1 MEVKKE
7 KGIFS
12 VTLFIPCEDQ
22 STKEIEIANG
32 KK

>member
-12 VTLFIPCEDQ
+12 VTLFIP
-22 STKEIEIANG
+22 IEG
-32 KK
+32 KIRNN